1 MRTILF
7 KRIFIWG
14 NVILPLALLIT
25 CSFIGCSKNKDGAIK
40 VYGYADVNGVA
51 YKDYVA
57 MDDAFQPD
65 LPLKPT
71 LFNGDRLGVYNDS
84 IFVFQFVFRNVQ
96 NQEPLWLFGAFLIPK
111 GEFFPSLNK
120 SYQLSK
126 NSEYDKDRTTSE
138 DFLKYLKAFS
148 NNTEKG
154 IAIVTDYEGGLS
166 TIISIDGTIVF
177 NKFDNRTK
185 KLDGDIYLNSNG
197 KLPIPYKLEGHF
209 SDVLSYNKVQL

>member
-1 MRTILF
+1 MFKHIL
-7 KRIFIWG
+7 IFSI
-14 NVILPLALLIT
+14 ALLIA
-25 CSFIGCSKNKDGAIK
+25 CSFISCSKDKDGAIK
-40 VYGYADVNGVA
+40 VYGYADVNGVT
-51 YKDYVA
+51 YKDYVS
-57 MDDAFQPD
+57 MYDAFQPD
-65 LPLKPT
+65 LPIKPT

-126 NSEYDKDRTTSE
+126 NSEYDKDRTNSE

-166 TIISIDGTIVF
+166 TMSIDGSIVF
-177 NKFDNRTK
+177 NKFDNRTTMK
-185 KLDGDIYLNSNG
+185 NLYRTYPVANTLRLQFNWTQYRMLIQIAG
-197 KLPIPYKLEGHF
+197 PE
-209 SDVLSYNKVQL
+209 

>member
-1 MRTILF
+1 MFKQIL
-7 KRIFIWG
+7 IFSA
-14 NVILPLALLIT
+14 ALLIT

-111 GEFFPSLNK
+111 SETFPTLNRP
-120 SYQLSK
+120 YHLSK
-126 NSEYDKDRTTSE
+126 NLEYDKDRTNFE
-138 DFLKYLKAFS
+138 DFLKYLKAFNS
-148 NNTEKG
+148 NNTENG
-154 IAIVTDYEGGLS
+154 IAIVTDYKGGLS
-166 TIISIDGTIVF
+166 TISIDGTIVF

-209 SDVLSYNKVQL
+209 SDVLSYNKVQLQ

>member
-1 MRTILF
+1 MFKQIL
-7 KRIFIWG
+7 IFS
-14 NVILPLALLIT
+14 ATLLIV
-25 CSFIGCSKNKDGAIK
+25 CSFIGCSKNKDRAIK

-51 YKDYVA
+51 YKDYVS
-57 MDDAFQPD
+57 MDDAFHPD
-65 LPLKPT
+65 LPIKPT

-111 GEFFPSLNK
+111 SETFPTLNRP
-120 SYQLSK
+120 YQLSK
-126 NSEYDKDRTTSE
+126 NLEYDKDRTNFE
-138 DFLKYLKAFS
+138 DFLKYLKVFNS
-148 NNTEKG
+148 NNTENG

-166 TIISIDGTIVF
+166 TISIDGTIVF

-209 SDVLSYNKVQL
+209 SDVLSYNKVQLQ

>member
-1 MRTILF
+1 MFKHIL
-7 KRIFIWG
+7 IFSA
-14 NVILPLALLIT
+14 ALLMA
-25 CSFIGCSKNKDGAIK
+25 CSFIGCSKDKDGAIK
-40 VYGYADVNGVA
+40 VYGYADVNGA
-51 YKDYVA
+51 SYKDYVS
-57 MDDAFQPD
+57 MYDAFQPD
-65 LPLKPT
+65 LPIKPT

-166 TIISIDGTIVF
+166 TMSIDGSIVF

-185 KLDGDIYLNSNG
+185 MLDGDIYLNSNG
-197 KLPIPYKLEGHF
+197 KFPIPYKLEGHF
-209 SDVLSYNKVQL
+209 SDVLSFNQVQLQ

>member
-1 MRTILF
+1 MFKHIL
-7 KRIFIWG
+7 IFSA
-14 NVILPLALLIT
+14 ALLMA
-25 CSFIGCSKNKDGAIK
+25 CSFIGCSKDKDGAIK
-40 VYGYADVNGVA
+40 VYGYADVNGA
-51 YKDYVA
+51 SYKDYVS
-57 MDDAFQPD
+57 MYDAFQPD
-65 LPLKPT
+65 LPIKPT

-111 GEFFPSLNK
+111 GECSPSLNK

-166 TIISIDGTIVF
+166 TMSIDGSIVF

-185 KLDGDIYLNSNG
+185 MLDGDIYLNSNG
-197 KLPIPYKLEGHF
+197 KFPIPYKLEGHF
-209 SDVLSYNKVQL
+209 SDVLSFNQVQLQ